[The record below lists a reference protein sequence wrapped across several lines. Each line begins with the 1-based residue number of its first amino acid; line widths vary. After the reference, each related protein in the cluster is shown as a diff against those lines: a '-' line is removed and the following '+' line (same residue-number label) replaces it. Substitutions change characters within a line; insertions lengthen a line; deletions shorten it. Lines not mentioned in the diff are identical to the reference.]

1 MATIQIRDLPEPAYE
16 ILRDR
21 AKAQG
26 QSLQS
31 YMRAVVT
38 DLAFTPTKVEALAE
52 LSQSLARH
60 GGVVLDED
68 QLREAKADG
77 RR

>member
-1 MATIQIRDLPEPAYE
+1 
-16 ILRDR
+16 
-21 AKAQG
+21 
-26 QSLQS
+26 
-31 YMRAVVT
+31 
-38 DLAFTPTKVEALAE
+38 LAE